1 MNKKTSWKDK
11 YLLSIS
17 ETLSLKD
24 IEKLCDVGSSK
35 ASDIRK
41 QALDYCILNDIPI
54 YTRYVPTE
62 AVLAIINH
70 DIEYYYN
77 RMCLENR
84 AVLVEVV

>member
-1 MNKKTSWKDK
+1 MNKKISWKDK

-41 QALDYCILNDIPI
+41 KALDYCILNDIPI

-84 AVLVEVV
+84 AMLVEVV

>member
-24 IEKLCDVGSSK
+24 IEKLCDVGSK

>member
-1 MNKKTSWKDK
+1 MNKKISWKDK

-24 IEKLCDVGSSK
+24 IANLCDVGISK

-54 YTRYVPTE
+54 YTRHVPTE
-62 AVLAIINH
+62 AVLAVINR
-70 DIEYYYN
+70 DIEYFYN

-84 AVLVEVV
+84 AILVEVV